1 MKKFIAEF
9 KEFIARGNVMTM
21 AVGIIIGGAFTSIVN
36 SLVNDV
42 ITPVIGIII
51 GGIDFSAVIIGF
63 GSAQIMV
70 GNFIQSVI
78 TFLLTAL
85 VIFVMMKGR
94 AAPYRDQRS
103 AERTEIDKPGVHGS
117 GFCSISSYIY
127 LAAAFFAVSH
137 RAANPA
143 SS

>member
-85 VIFVMMKGR
+85 VIFVMMKLFNRFSSWHRGGSKTCT
-94 AAPYRDQRS
+94 AL
-103 AERTEIDKPGVHGS
+103 RTGT
-117 GFCSISSYIY
+117 
-127 LAAAFFAVSH
+127 AVSQNTGH
-137 RAANPA
+137 
-143 SS
+143 